1 MTGEVARDP
10 DGPGAV
16 APQSLRAVRL
26 GLGLS
31 SRAVAEQ
38 VGVTT
43 ACLLRWERRQRT
55 PSPEL
60 MAALAGVLRLPVD
73 QAAAFFAES
82 GHHPPV
88 DDTMPGYGLR
98 ALRKSRRVPPRCIA
112 EALRVTVQTVYNWE
126 RGGSRLPVRL
136 LDPLAGCL
144 GMDTEELVKALRAAR
159 RDSRAVVRLHGE
171 LASLRS
177 TADFSQSR
185 VADLLGVSRTT
196 LRGWERGDVVP
207 PWQAIRLMAS
217 LYQVPLAVVA
227 TAAKA
232 GKPRF
237 LDPENWLPGD
247 LPEVLRVL
255 RQWNGL
261 TQARVAEHCGTSDA
275 TVRGWEHARQ
285 RPRASQRGC
294 LENLYRLP
302 PGSLLRA
309 YPSARPTS
317 ARVDRDAC

>member
-1 MTGEVARDP
+1 MTGGESRDP
-10 DGPGAV
+10 DGPGAAV
-16 APQSLRAVRL
+16 PPSLRAVRL
-26 GLGLS
+26 ALGLS

-60 MAALAGVLRLPVD
+60 VAALAGVLRLPVE
-73 QAAAFFAES
+73 QAAAFFAE
-82 GHHPPV
+82 GTEHPLM
-88 DDTMPGYGLR
+88 DDTMPGYALR
-98 ALRKSRRVPPRCIA
+98 ALRKDRRVPPRSIA

-136 LDPLAGCL
+136 LEPLARCL
-144 GMDTEELVKALRAAR
+144 GMGIEELVKALRAAR
-159 RDSRAVVRLHGE
+159 RDTRTVVRLRGE
-171 LASLRS
+171 LASLRD
-177 TADFSQSR
+177 TAGFSQAR

-196 LRGWERGDVVP
+196 LRRWERGEVVP
-207 PWQAIRLMAS
+207 PWQAIRLMAT
-217 LYQVPLAVVA
+217 LYQAPLAVVA
-227 TAAKA
+227 AAAKA

-261 TQARVAEHCGTSDA
+261 TQAQVAEHCGTSTA
-275 TVRGWEHARQ
+275 TVRGWERARQ
-285 RPRASQRGC
+285 RPRPSQCHR
-294 LENLYRLP
+294 LERLYRLP
-302 PGSLLRA
+302 HDSLLRA
-309 YPSARPTS
+309 YLAAAPTS
-317 ARVDRDAC
+317 DRVKRDAC

>member
-1 MTGEVARDP
+1 MTGGEPRDP
-10 DGPGAV
+10 DGPGAAV
-16 APQSLRAVRL
+16 LPSLRAVRL
-26 GLGLS
+26 ALGLS

-38 VGVTT
+38 IGVTT

-60 MAALAGVLRLPVD
+60 LAALAGVLRLPVE
-73 QAAAFFAES
+73 QTAAFFAE
-82 GHHPPV
+82 GTEHPLM

-98 ALRKSRRVPPRCIA
+98 ALRKTKRVPPRSIA

-136 LDPLAGCL
+136 LEPLARCL
-144 GMDTEELVKALRAAR
+144 GMETEELVKALRAAR
-159 RDSRAVVRLHGE
+159 RDKRTVVRLRGE
-171 LASLRS
+171 LASLRA

-207 PWQAIRLMAS
+207 PWQAIRLMAT
-217 LYQVPLAVVA
+217 LYRVPLVVVA

-247 LPEVLRVL
+247 LPEVLRVF

-261 TQARVAEHCGTSDA
+261 TQAQVAERCGASTA

-285 RPRASQRGC
+285 RPRPSQRRR
-294 LENLYRLP
+294 LESLYHLP
-302 PGSLLRA
+302 QDSLLRA
-309 YPSARPTS
+309 YPSVPPTTGC
-317 ARVDRDAC
+317 ANRDAC